1 MRDEVLK
8 ATGNVVL
15 NVTEGVSFP
24 GSLLIGLA
32 AAGKSFEYDNDKK
45 EITILNAKAGAI
57 QDYIRNCFPAFA
69 GYIRVSESLKNLEL
83 YEVEYGNDAW
93 TDTVAVWAYSEEEA
107 RAVTFAELRKNIV
120 IKSIRKI

>member
-1 MRDEVLK
+1 MKDKVLK

-15 NVTEGVSFP
+15 NVTEGITFP

-69 GYIRVSESLKNLEL
+69 GYIRVSESTKNLEL

-93 TDTVAVWAYSEEEA
+93 TDTVAAWAYSEEEA